1 LNPGQSTEVTMN
13 FNILDFTLVDETGQ
27 RVAIEGDWRVT
38 IDGISVI
45 YNVSE
50 NKDNIITA

>member
-1 LNPGQSTEVTMN
+1 MN
-13 FNILDFTLVDETGQ
+13 FNILDFTAVDESGQ
-27 RVAIEGDWRVT
+27 RIAIEGDWRLT

-50 NKDNIITA
+50 NRDKKVTSE